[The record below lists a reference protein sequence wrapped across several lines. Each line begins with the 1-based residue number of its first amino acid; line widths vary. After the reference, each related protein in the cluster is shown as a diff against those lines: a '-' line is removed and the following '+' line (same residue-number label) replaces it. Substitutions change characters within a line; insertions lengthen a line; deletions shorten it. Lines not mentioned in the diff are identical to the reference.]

1 MKYKGWKMEPKIN
14 EKQRETRSL
23 ATFTPIETESYIVEG
38 YATKWQPY
46 HLYDEFDGPVYEQID
61 RNAFESADMRD
72 IIMQYDHSGKVFAR
86 ISNGT
91 LSVKTDD
98 IGLFIRA
105 DLSKSQASRE
115 LYEEIKTGLIT
126 KMSWAFKMLE
136 WSWDEEKRIFTVSK
150 VKKVFDVSAVSR
162 PANED
167 SEINA
172 RSFVIDGVIE
182 QKRQELLER
191 KRKEFELLMKVRT

>member
-1 MKYKGWKMEPKIN
+1 MSLKVD
-14 EKQRETRSL
+14 EKKLETRSL
-23 ATFTPIETESYIVEG
+23 ATFIPLENDSYIVEG
-38 YATKWQPY
+38 YATKWEPY
-46 HLYDEFDGPVYEQID
+46 LLFDDYDGPVYEQID
-61 RNAFESADMRD
+61 RNAFDTADMQD

-86 ISNGT
+86 NSNGT
-91 LSVKTDD
+91 LTVKTDD

-105 DLSKSQASRE
+105 DLSKSQASRD
-115 LYEEIKTGLIT
+115 LYEEIKAGLIT

-136 WSWDEEKRIFTVSK
+136 WVWNEETRVFTVLK

-172 RSFVIDGVIE
+172 RSFVVNGVIE
-182 QKRQELLER
+182 QKRQELLEH
-191 KRKEFELLMKVRT
+191 KQKEFEFLMKM

>member
-1 MKYKGWKMEPKIN
+1 MEPKIN
-14 EKQRETRSL
+14 DKQRETRSL

-46 HLYDEFDGPVYEQID
+46 LLYEEFDGPVYEQID

-91 LSVKTDD
+91 LTVKTDE

-136 WSWDEEKRIFTVSK
+136 WSWDEEH
-150 VKKVFDVSAVSR
+150 
-162 PANED
+162 P
-167 SEINA
+167 
-172 RSFVIDGVIE
+172 
-182 QKRQELLER
+182 
-191 KRKEFELLMKVRT
+191 

>member
-1 MKYKGWKMEPKIN
+1 MEPKIN
-14 EKQRETRSL
+14 DKQRETRSL

-46 HLYDEFDGPVYEQID
+46 LLYEEFDGPVYEQID

-91 LSVKTDD
+91 LTVKTDE

-136 WSWDEEKRIFTVSK
+136 WSWDEEQRIFTVSK

-191 KRKEFELLMKVRT
+191 KRKEFELLMKVRA

>member
-1 MKYKGWKMEPKIN
+1 MEPKIN
-14 EKQRETRSL
+14 DKQRETRSL

-46 HLYDEFDGPVYEQID
+46 LLYEEFDGPVYEQID

-91 LSVKTDD
+91 LTVKTDE

-136 WSWDEEKRIFTVSK
+136 WSWDEEQRIFTVSK

>member
-1 MKYKGWKMEPKIN
+1 MSLKVD
-14 EKQRETRSL
+14 EKKLETRSL
-23 ATFTPIETESYIVEG
+23 ATFIPLENDSYIVEG
-38 YATKWQPY
+38 YATKWEPY
-46 HLYDEFDGPVYEQID
+46 LLFDDYDGPVYEQID
-61 RNAFESADMRD
+61 RNAFDTADMQD

-86 ISNGT
+86 NSNGT
-91 LSVKTDD
+91 LTVKTDD

-105 DLSKSQASRE
+105 DLSKSQASRD
-115 LYEEIKTGLIT
+115 LYEEIKAGLIT

-136 WSWDEEKRIFTVSK
+136 WVWNEETRVFTVLK

-172 RSFVIDGVIE
+172 RSFVVNGVIE
-182 QKRQELLER
+182 QKRQELLEH
-191 KRKEFELLMKVRT
+191 KRKEFEFLMKM

>member
-1 MKYKGWKMEPKIN
+1 MSLKVD
-14 EKQRETRSL
+14 EKKLETRSL
-23 ATFTPIETESYIVEG
+23 ATFIPLENDSYIVEG
-38 YATKWQPY
+38 YATKWEPY
-46 HLYDEFDGPVYEQID
+46 LLYDDYDGPVYEQID
-61 RNAFESADMRD
+61 RNAFDTADMQD

-86 ISNGT
+86 NSNGT
-91 LSVKTDD
+91 LTVKTDE

-105 DLSKSQASRE
+105 DLSKSQASRD
-115 LYEEIKTGLIT
+115 LYEEIKAGLIT

-136 WSWDEEKRIFTVSK
+136 WVWNEETRVFTVLK

-172 RSFVIDGVIE
+172 RSFVVNGVIE
-182 QKRQELLER
+182 QKRQELLEH
-191 KRKEFELLMKVRT
+191 KQKEFEFLMKM